1 MIESFCNWF
10 SFYNIKR
17 EINSLHINT
26 IDFLKSNPSCSKI
39 KNSLQNWNL
48 SVIKHDLYGPL
59 VLLVIT
65 TCITKCYGT
74 ALSHLLLNILPQN
87 YHLKNI
93 LRFYKFLWKL
103 SHKNAIKLDFAKIRG
118 GLFLR
123 KAADQFPV
131 SCRFSRFFPN
141 FCENYQIKFVFS
153 KKATK
158 IDEIFPSIWHL
169 LHNIKS
175 TVKISSIF

>member
-1 MIESFCNWF
+1 MAQ
-10 SFYNIKR
+10 K
-17 EINSLHINT
+17 
-26 IDFLKSNPSCSKI
+26 SKI
-39 KNSLQNWNL
+39 HFRIEI

-59 VLLVIT
+59 ILLVIT
-65 TCITKCYGT
+65 ACITKCYGT

-87 YHLKNI
+87 YHLKDI

-131 SCRFSRFFPN
+131 SCGVSPFFSEFLWKLLDKNTKKLRQN
-141 FCENYQIKFVFS
+141 LFCQE
-153 KKATK
+153 
-158 IDEIFPSIWHL
+158 D
-169 LHNIKS
+169 
-175 TVKISSIF
+175 IS